1 MSTDIMGRQLTQ
13 YGGSYSVDNSL
24 LTFPNLP
31 GEAAHV
37 PYIVLNIGIQYGQQ
51 ISRFYGFN
59 SNRVF
64 LVAGRSQGS
73 GTISQ
78 ILAPQGSF
86 KTFHQVYGDVC
97 KAKGNLLQF
106 SLQQGCLEDG
116 NGLQV
121 NRFQCGMVVINS
133 TSINGESESAVV
145 NNSVNMSFETL
156 EYVN

>member
-1 MSTDIMGRQLTQ
+1 MPQDIMGRELTK
-13 YGGSYSVDNSL
+13 YGGSYSVDQSL

-31 GEAAHV
+31 GDAAYV
-37 PYIVLNIGIQYGQQ
+37 PYIVLNLGLQYGQQ

-73 GTISQ
+73 GTMSQ

-86 KTFHQVYGDVC
+86 QTFHRVYGNVC
-97 KAKGNLLQF
+97 NAKGNLLQF
-106 SLQQGCLEDG
+106 QLAIGCTDETRS
-116 NGLQV
+116 V
-121 NRFQCGMVVINS
+121 NRFQCGMTVVNS

-145 NNSVNMSFETL
+145 NNSINMSFESF
-156 EYVN
+156 EYMNS

>member
-1 MSTDIMGRQLTQ
+1 MGRQLTQ

-31 GEAAHV
+31 GQAAHV

-59 SNRVF
+59 CNRVF

-73 GTISQ
+73 GAISQ
-78 ILAPQGSF
+78 ILAPQSSF
-86 KTFHQVYGDVC
+86 KTFHEIYGDVC

-106 SLQQGCLEDG
+106 SLQQGCHDDA
-116 NGLQV
+116 NLQV

-133 TSINGESESAVV
+133 TSINCESESAVV

-156 EYVN
+156 EYVA

>member
-1 MSTDIMGRQLTQ
+1 MSNDILGRQLTKF
-13 YGGSYSVDNSL
+13 GGSYSVDNSL
-24 LTFPNLP
+24 LTFPNLQ
-31 GEAAHV
+31 GDSAYV
-37 PYIVLNIGIQYGQQ
+37 PAIVLNLGIQYGQQ

-73 GTISQ
+73 GAISQ
-78 ILAPQGSF
+78 ILAPQGAF
-86 KTFHQVYGDVC
+86 KAFHQVYGDVC

-106 SLQQGCLEDG
+106 QLATGCADETR
-116 NGLQV
+116 QV

-145 NNSVNMSFETL
+145 NNSVNMTFETF
-156 EYVN
+156 EYLN